1 MLQLNGLTR
10 AQKAMCDIIWSLDTQ
25 DEIIDWFNTLPDW
38 QAQEAHVLMK
48 LMILEQ
54 LDQQDL
60 GGMSEAL
67 AVIDRIKGSL

>member
-1 MLQLNGLTR
+1 MIQLNGLTR
-10 AQKAMCDIIWSLDTQ
+10 AQRAMCDIIWSLDTQ

-38 QAQEAHVLMK
+38 QAREAHVLMK

-54 LDQQDL
+54 LDQEDL
-60 GGMSEAL
+60 GEMSEAL